1 MLILELDP
9 RSFAQSD
16 AHDFWIL
23 DPIIW
28 NVKLYEK
35 ARMLVQK
42 LISTTYNTVYIKNKD
57 SIRHLIFF

>member
-1 MLILELDP
+1 MMILGFDP

-28 NVKLYEK
+28 NLKLYEK
-35 ARMLVQK
+35 ARTLVQK
-42 LISTTYNTVYIKNKD
+42 LQY
-57 SIRHLIFF
+57 